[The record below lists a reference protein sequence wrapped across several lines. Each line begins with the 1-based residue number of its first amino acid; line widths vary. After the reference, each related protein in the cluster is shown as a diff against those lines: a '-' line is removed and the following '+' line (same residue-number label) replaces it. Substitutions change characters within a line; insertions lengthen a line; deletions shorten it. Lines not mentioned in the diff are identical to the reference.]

1 MAILCYTNGTM
12 QKGVV
17 PVETER
23 VDKEKLIFAVQA
35 AVGVLYI
42 ILVVRS
48 SLKGQS
54 PKMKK
59 VLAKQAKRID
69 KLNRL
74 EYKQAKREIRRNRQ

>member
-23 VDKEKLIFAVQA
+23 VDKEKLILAVQA

-48 SLKGQS
+48 SLKGQ
-54 PKMKK
+54 
-59 VLAKQAKRID
+59 
-69 KLNRL
+69 
-74 EYKQAKREIRRNRQ
+74 

>member
-1 MAILCYTNGTM
+1 M
-12 QKGVV
+12 
-17 PVETER
+17 
-23 VDKEKLIFAVQA
+23 
-35 AVGVLYI
+35 YI